1 MSASPEILKRFHL
14 FAGLPGEVL
23 ASIALLAE
31 ERTLPDGATLFA
43 EGAPANHLFL
53 ILDGQVSLEKR
64 VQLGRTGTPRRA
76 PIEVTGAWHEVGW
89 SSLVRPYVYTSS
101 GVVQGGATVLAIS
114 GDALRQWMIGNPA
127 VGYEILTRIASI
139 IRHRME
145 SSTANLT
152 YFLSVV
158 SHEIRRP
165 LAAVESNLQVLLGGY
180 SGPLEEKQRRL
191 LERSSLRLTDLRA
204 LISDVVDFARM

>member
-23 ASIALLAE
+23 ASIAPLAE

-76 PIEVTGAWHEVGW
+76 PI
-89 SSLVRPYVYTSS
+89 
-101 GVVQGGATVLAIS
+101 
-114 GDALRQWMIGNPA
+114 
-127 VGYEILTRIASI
+127 
-139 IRHRME
+139 
-145 SSTANLT
+145 
-152 YFLSVV
+152 
-158 SHEIRRP
+158 
-165 LAAVESNLQVLLGGY
+165 
-180 SGPLEEKQRRL
+180 
-191 LERSSLRLTDLRA
+191 
-204 LISDVVDFARM
+204 